1 MLSNHVL
8 DLTLAGGTGNLYMFN
23 DTSLNVQIPGDANSD
38 GTVTVSDLSL
48 LAANYGTTNG
58 ATWAMGDFTGDS
70 AVNVSDLSLL
80 AANYGRGSSSTLSWA
95 DAYAEVFGT
104 TADDTNNADSSND
117 SSDDTAGEDTDGS
130 LCSSLGFALIAGLM
144 LMGLMAMK
152 SDE

>member
-1 MLSNHVL
+1 
-8 DLTLAGGTGNLYMFN
+8 MFN
-23 DTSLNVQIPGDANSD
+23 DTSSNVQISGDANRD
-38 GTVTVSDLSL
+38 GAVNVSDLSL

-58 ATWAMGDFTGDS
+58 ATWAMGDFTGDG

-80 AANYGRGSSSTLSWA
+80 AANYGTGSSSTLSWA

-104 TADDTNNADSSND
+104 TADDTNNADD
-117 SSDDTAGEDTDGS
+117 SSDDMAGEDTDGS